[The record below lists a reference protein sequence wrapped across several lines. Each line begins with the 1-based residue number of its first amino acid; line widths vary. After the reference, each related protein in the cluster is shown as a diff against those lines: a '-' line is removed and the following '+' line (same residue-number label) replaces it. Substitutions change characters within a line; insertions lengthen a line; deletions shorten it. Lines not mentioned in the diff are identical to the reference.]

1 MSIALSVII
10 LSHDHYDETTG
21 PCLASLAEDLRQGD
35 LEVLVVDNGSGAETR
50 DRLRELGARQ
60 PAIRVLESPR
70 NLGFA
75 GGNNLGLREARGE
88 IFLLLNS
95 DTRVPPGMLGRVAG
109 TLAADPELA
118 LAGPV
123 TNAAGTAQRIHVEGR
138 APEAILAEGLRFAG
152 ASGGR
157 LLGSERLDFCCV
169 AIRRSAHQRI
179 GELDE
184 GFGLGYY
191 EDFDYC
197 LRARGLGLRLAVAE
211 GLFVYHRGG
220 TTFGG
225 LGGEARA
232 LLARNKARILEK
244 HGPGVAFPHA
254 RDLNLAALAAYAR
267 EVRPGPA
274 GLAYCARNRLRLAR
288 ADRPRGWIKR
298 LRYLRRVAAVEA
310 ELWPLLAGEPRR
322 STATC

>member
-1 MSIALSVII
+1 MSVALSVII
-10 LSHDHYDETTG
+10 LSHDQFDETTG
-21 PCLASLAEDLRQGD
+21 PCLSSLVEDPRHGEV
-35 LEVLVVDNGSGAETR
+35 EVLVVDNGSGAETR
-50 DRLRELGARQ
+50 ARLREVRARQ
-60 PAIRVLESPR
+60 PEIRVLESPR

-88 IFLLLNS
+88 VFLLLNS
-95 DTRVPPGMLGRVAG
+95 DTRVAPGMLGRM
-109 TLAADPELA
+109 AATVTANPELA
-118 LAGPV
+118 LVGAI
-123 TNAAGTAQRIHVEGR
+123 TNAAGTEQRIFVKARTPEG
-138 APEAILAEGLRFAG
+138 IMAEGLRFAE

-157 LLGSERLDFCCV
+157 LLTSVRLDFCCV
-169 AIRRSAHQRI
+169 AIRRGAHQRI

-197 LRARGLGLRLAVAE
+197 LRARALGLGLAVAE
-211 GLFVYHRGG
+211 GVFVYHRGG

-225 LGGEARA
+225 LAGEAKA

-244 HGPGVAFPHA
+244 HGPGVVFPHA
-254 RDLNLAALAAYAR
+254 RDQNLAALAAYAR
-267 EVRPGPA
+267 EAQAGSA

-298 LRYLRRVAAVEA
+298 LRYLRRLAGVERQMV
-310 ELWPLLAGEPRR
+310 PLLSREI
-322 STATC
+322 